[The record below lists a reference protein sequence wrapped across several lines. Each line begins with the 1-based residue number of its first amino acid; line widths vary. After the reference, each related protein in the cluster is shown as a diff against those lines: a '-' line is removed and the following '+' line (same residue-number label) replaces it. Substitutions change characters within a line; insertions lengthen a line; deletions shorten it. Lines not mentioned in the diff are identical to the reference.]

1 MLSILRHRT
10 AIKRA
15 DISRP
20 VRLALEHGVL
30 SSQTS
35 FFDYGCGYGNDV
47 DYLSG
52 QGINAEGWD
61 PIHRPK
67 GERRHADV
75 VNLGYVVN
83 VIEDVAERSAVLRD
97 AWSLAQKLLIVSAR
111 LAIEVRSGSGVS
123 FYADG
128 LVTRRGTFQK
138 FYEQSELR
146 DWISAELAVPSVAA
160 APGVFYIFRDQ
171 SLAQSFVASR
181 FRRSITAPRAKKP
194 LSLFEDHKGLL
205 DPLIA
210 FVSERGRLPG
220 EGELLI
226 ASEIKQQ
233 FGSLAKA
240 FALIQKVTGGEQW
253 ERILQQRSSD
263 LLVYLALS
271 RFGGRPRVSDL
282 PDSIRQDVKTF
293 FSNYTQ
299 ACRKAD
305 ELLFSVGRRD
315 VIQSACQS
323 SSIGKQTADALYVH
337 TSALS
342 QLTPVLRVYEG
353 CARAYV
359 GAVEGANIVK
369 MHRLKPQIS
378 YLQYPEFE
386 TDPHPALAASLK
398 VPLNTFHIDYRE
410 YKDSR
415 NPFILHRK
423 ETMLA
428 PDHPLKNKFARL
440 TAQEEKKGLYEAPQ
454 LIGTREGWQKIL
466 EEKEIYYSGHKLMC
480 RRHK

>member
-1 MLSILRHRT
+1 MPYILRHKT
-10 AIKRA
+10 AIKRT

-20 VRLALEHGVL
+20 VRLALEHGL
-30 SSQTS
+30 LNRQST

-47 DYLSG
+47 NYLKS
-52 QGINAEGWD
+52 QGITAEGWD
-61 PIHRPK
+61 PVHQPEGKRF
-67 GERRHADV
+67 RADV

-83 VIEDVAERSAVLRD
+83 VIEDISERSEVLRD

-111 LAIEVRSGSGVS
+111 LSIEVRSEGALSL
-123 FYADG
+123 YADG

-138 FYEQSELR
+138 FYEQGELR
-146 DWISAELAVPSVAA
+146 DWISAELGPASIPA
-160 APGVFYIFRDQ
+160 APGVFYIFRDS
-171 SLAQSFVASR
+171 SLAQSFISSR
-181 FRRSITAPRAKKP
+181 YRRSITAPRAKEP
-194 LSLFEDHKGLL
+194 LSLFADHKELL
-205 DPLIA
+205 EPLIA

-226 ASEIKQQ
+226 ASEINRQ
-233 FGSLAKA
+233 FGSLTKA
-240 FALIQKVTGGEQW
+240 FSLIRKVTGGEQW
-253 ERILQQRSSD
+253 DRILQQRLDD
-263 LLVYLALS
+263 LLVYLALC
-271 RFGGRPRVSDL
+271 RFGGRPRFSNL
-282 PDSIRQDVKTF
+282 PDSIRLDVKAF

-299 ACRKAD
+299 ACRRAD
-305 ELLFSVGRRD
+305 ELLFSAGRRE
-315 VIQSACQS
+315 VIQAACQS
-323 SSIGKQTADALYVH
+323 SVIGKQTADALYVH

-378 YLQYPEFE
+378 YLHYPEFE

-398 VPLNTFHIDYRE
+398 VPLNTFHIDYRD
-410 YKDSR
+410 YKDSQ

-428 PDHPLKNKFARL
+428 PDHPLKSKFTRL
-440 TAQEEKKGLYEAPQ
+440 TAQEEKEGLYEAPQ
-454 LIGTREGWQKIL
+454 LIGTRAGWRKIL
-466 EEKEIYYSGHKLMC
+466 EEKDVYYSGHKLLSG
-480 RRHK
+480 RPK

>member
-52 QGINAEGWD
+52 QGINADGWD
-61 PIHRPK
+61 PIHRPQ

-146 DWISAELAVPSVAA
+146 DWISAELAVPSVPA

-171 SLAQSFVASR
+171 SFAQSFIASR

-194 LSLFEDHKGLL
+194 ISIFEDHKGLL

-240 FALIQKVTGGEQW
+240 FALIQKVTGSEQW
-253 ERILQQRSSD
+253 DRILQQRSSD

-299 ACRKAD
+299 ACREAD

-315 VIQSACQS
+315 VIQSACRS

-428 PDHPLKNKFARL
+428 PDHPLKKKFARL
-440 TAQEEKKGLYEAPQ
+440 TQQEEKKGLYEAPQ
-454 LIGTREGWQKIL
+454 LIGTHEGWQKIL
-466 EEKEIYYSGHKLMC
+466 EEKEIYYSGHKLLC